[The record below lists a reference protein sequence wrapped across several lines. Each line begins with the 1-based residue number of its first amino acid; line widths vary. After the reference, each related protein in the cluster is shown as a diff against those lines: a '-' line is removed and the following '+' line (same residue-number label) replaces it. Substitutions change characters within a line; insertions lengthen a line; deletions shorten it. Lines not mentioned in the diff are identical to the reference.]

1 MSMSKSMS
9 TSMRHVQVYYLGWM
23 FMSTLDVHV
32 SVMRAH
38 AAYIRTYKLGHKK
51 SEEMDTV
58 MDMDMDVDMDMDM
71 DRTWTWTRIWTWT
84 WTWTLSFKNCYRVLP

>member
-1 MSMSKSMS
+1 MS

-32 SVMRAH
+32 SVMRGH
-38 AAYIRTYKLGHKK
+38 AACIRTHKLGHKK

-58 MDMDMDVDMDMDM
+58 MDMDMDVDMDMKMDTDM
-71 DRTWTWTRIWTWT
+71 DKDTDMDMDMEMDIK
-84 WTWTLSFKNCYRVLP
+84 F